1 MRPVVDLSSASL
13 ESDPFPFSV
22 VPDALSDSI
31 EQVTLSWFELAAPW
45 RLTEESFYSQ
55 HEFDMRNIELPSD
68 VAQLAA
74 DSILAAMRELIS
86 GLFQR
91 RLGTTVDVTAHR
103 LTAGQRIRIHNDYL
117 EGGETHRLIVQLN
130 RGRAFS
136 DGGHLLLFGGR
147 KPEDVRVVLA
157 PMSKQAMLFEISQ
170 RSHHAVS
177 EVVHGERYSIVYSFH
192 AVDRK

>member
-1 MRPVVDLSSASL
+1 MRPVVDLSSARL

-31 EQVTLSWFELAAPW
+31 EQVTLLWFEQAAPW
-45 RLTEESFYSQ
+45 GLTEESFYSQ
-55 HEFDMRNIELPSD
+55 HEFDMRDTELPTD

-74 DSILAAMRELIS
+74 AATLAAMRELVS
-86 GLFQR
+86 ELFQK

-103 LTAGQRIRIHNDYL
+103 LTAGQRIRMHNDYL

-130 RGRAFS
+130 RGWAFG

-147 KPEDVRVVLA
+147 NPEDVRVVLA
-157 PMSKQAMLFEISQ
+157 PMSKEAMLFEISQ

-177 EVVHGERYSIVYSFH
+177 EVVHGERYSVVYSFH
-192 AVDRK
+192 AVGRR